1 MTKFVCTNC
10 NYKFE
15 ALEKPRSC
23 PYCNQNDVEQEK
35 SASDLLNEVKE
46 TLEE

>member
-1 MTKFVCTNC
+1 MVKLVCTNC

-15 ALEKPRSC
+15 AQEKPKTC
-23 PYCNQNDVEQEK
+23 PYCNKETIEYEK
-35 SASDLLNEVKE
+35 SASDLLNEVAD